1 MIESKFVAD
10 RGRALIDGCLHDT
23 ESELAPP
30 VSGLMAALL
39 SPLLRPNLMEA
50 L

>member
-10 RGRALIDGCLHDT
+10 RGRALIAGCLHDT

-30 VSGLMAALL
+30 VSGSWLL
-39 SPLLRPNLMEA
+39 YCRLF
-50 L
+50 